1 MMAKNNI
8 VEYKQGENRKVDQLV
23 ELVNQ
28 EIANFSVLYTKLHN
42 YHWYVD
48 GPHFFSLHVKLEEL
62 YDEVTTHMDD
72 LAERLLALG
81 AKPVATLKEQLDIA
95 TIKEAT
101 GKEETEKMI
110 QTIISDFEQ
119 LSQEFS
125 KAIELAEENT
135 DQVTGDMF
143 VGIQKSFEKH
153 TWMLRAYLKK

>member
-1 MMAKNNI
+1 MAKNNV
-8 VEYKQGENRKVDQLV
+8 VEYKQGENHTVDQLV

-28 EIANFSVLYTKLHN
+28 EIANLSVLYTKLHN

-62 YDEVTTHMDD
+62 YNEVTVYMDE

-81 AKPVATLKEQLDIA
+81 AKPVATLKEHL
-95 TIKEAT
+95 TLTTLKEAT
-101 GKEETEKMI
+101 GKEETETMI
-110 QTIISDFEQ
+110 QTTISDFKQ

-125 KAIELAEENT
+125 KAIHLAEENG

-143 VGIQKSFEKH
+143 VGIQKSFDKH
-153 TWMLRAYLKK
+153 TWMLRAYLGK